1 MKTLFSFFLL
11 LSFSLHASVVD
22 FEKYLLPE
30 VDDERPP
37 SASFAIL
44 QGDKIVYERS
54 FGFNDANVTQPTSLE
69 SVYHVFSL
77 TKILAATLAMQ
88 LIDEGVLSLDEPIEK
103 YLPRFRAKYDDKD
116 VRVTILNL
124 LNHSSGITDRS
135 SEVRP
140 LTDDNYYAYAKA
152 NDIEIVEYIELPYMP
167 GSEAKYSS
175 AEYIILSRI
184 IEKATGREF
193 GELVME
199 RVVRPSKMKRSGFH
213 YTEAMAQDQV
223 YGTMK
228 MFSIVGIAMR
238 MFMDSANKDHW
249 DGTTLWLKQFDIGW
263 LAAGGLVAPIHDMAL
278 FLSAYHNNTLMTKET
293 KKIFLETPTVKVDS
307 WMAPQEDIHFG
318 IGWYHIRDKGEFYYQ
333 HQGLGPGYR
342 TMIRIYPEYDISY
355 VILTSQTETDI
366 DSWGDKLIES
376 IKGGLF

>member
-1 MKTLFSFFLL
+1 MKILL
-11 LSFSLHASVVD
+11 LTLLISINLFGGVESF
-22 FEKYLLPE
+22 
-30 VDDERPP
+30 ERFVRGETSSQTPP

-44 QGDKIVYERS
+44 KGDKILYES
-54 FGFNDANVTQPTSLE
+54 SAGFNDASRKQATSLE

-77 TKILAATLAMQ
+77 TKILAATVTMQ
-88 LIDEGVLSLDEPIEK
+88 LVDEGVLSLDEPVQK
-103 YLPRFRAKYDDKD
+103 YLPRFKAKYDDKE
-116 VRVTILNL
+116 VTVTILNL

-140 LTDDNYYAYAKA
+140 LTDDNYYLYAKD

-184 IEKATGREF
+184 IEKATGENF

-199 RVVRPSKMKRSGFH
+199 RVVEPAQMKRSGFT
-213 YTEAMAQDQV
+213 YTEEMAKDQV

-238 MFMDSANKDHW
+238 MFMDNKNKDHW
-249 DGTTLWLKQFDIGW
+249 DGTTQWLKQFDIGW
-263 LAAGGLVAPIHDMAL
+263 LAAGGLVAPVHDMAL
-278 FLSAYHNNTLMTKET
+278 FLSAYHNHLLMNEKT
-293 KKIFLETPTVKVDS
+293 KKLFLETPTVKVDG
-307 WMAPQEDIHFG
+307 WMAPQEDIRFG
-318 IGWYHIRDKGEFYYQ
+318 IGWYHIKDQGEFYYQ

-342 TMIRIYPEYDISY
+342 TIIRIYPEYDISF

-366 DSWGDKLIES
+366 DSWADRLINDVKE
-376 IKGGLF
+376 GLF